1 MKRTDYKILAE
12 RYAFVRR
19 KIVWAAFTQLV
30 EGLGWISGLDGELPR
45 AWGMDTMERIDSFD
59 DCWDNFSKLT
69 SDRFEELKTLCDD
82 ILDGLELFDLYR
94 FDDLDPDY
102 RATDKYFKRGVIS
115 QIKRELYYQG
125 LNRKLKEN
133 ARSILTAEQLKLF

>member
-59 DCWDNFSKLT
+59 DCWD
-69 SDRFEELKTLCDD
+69 
-82 ILDGLELFDLYR
+82 
-94 FDDLDPDY
+94 DDLDPDY
-102 RATDKYFKRGVIS
+102 RATDRYFKRGVIS

-133 ARSILTAEQLKLF
+133 VGSIPTAEQLKLF